1 MAESINVVKSL
12 IVKAEDSRLI
22 NDISNM
28 KKLYSNIMVQNK
40 AIQSELIKKNQNT
53 DILITNLK
61 SVNSMISKGSELR
74 VG

>member
-22 NDISNM
+22 NDIANM

>member
-61 SVNSMISKGSELR
+61 
-74 VG
+74 

>member
-22 NDISNM
+22 NDIGNM